1 MFCLKSR
8 TEKWDKKSE
17 TRACNVTVMYSA
29 SLCIQLIDCSL
40 EKDSKL
46 PDWSQ
51 GDQSGMMA
59 KSHMVTWTEVRE
71 SRMGRTWSH
80 GNLSDRHHQI

>member
-71 SRMGRTWSH
+71 SRMERTWSH